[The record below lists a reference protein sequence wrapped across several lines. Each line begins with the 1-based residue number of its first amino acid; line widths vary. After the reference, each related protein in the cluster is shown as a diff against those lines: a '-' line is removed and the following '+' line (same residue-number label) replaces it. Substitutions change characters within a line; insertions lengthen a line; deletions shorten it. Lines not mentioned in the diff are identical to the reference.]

1 MSRNTLL
8 SAAVALGLAI
18 TASGAALAVGGHES
32 HGASRMELRLN
43 DGQKWQTDDALRLGM
58 AGMRAQLAASLEQVH
73 ARAFTPSDY
82 AALAEDLQAQIDYI
96 VTNCKLPEEADA
108 QLHIVL
114 GEMLEGVN
122 AMRSG
127 KNPADGA
134 ERVARAL
141 EAYALHF
148 EHPGWASLEH

>member
-1 MSRNTLL
+1 MSRNALL
-8 SAAVALGLAI
+8 SAAVALGLAV
-18 TASGAALAVGGHES
+18 TVSGAALAVGGHGN
-32 HGASRMELRLN
+32 HGGQGIELRLN

-58 AGMRAQLAASLEQVH
+58 NGMRAQLAASLEKIH
-73 ARAFTPSDY
+73 AGKFTPPDY
-82 AALAEDLQAQIDYI
+82 AALADDLQAQIDYI

-114 GEMLEGVN
+114 GEVLEGVDE
-122 AMRSG
+122 MRSG
-127 KNPADGA
+127 ENPAEGA
-134 ERVARAL
+134 VRVARAL